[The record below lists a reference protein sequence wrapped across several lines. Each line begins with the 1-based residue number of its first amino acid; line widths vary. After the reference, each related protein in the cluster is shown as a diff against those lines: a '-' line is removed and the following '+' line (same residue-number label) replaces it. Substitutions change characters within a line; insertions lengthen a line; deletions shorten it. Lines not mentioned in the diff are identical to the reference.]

1 MEKAIVLTTV
11 LLVSFHPY
19 ETEQFE
25 DNRFG
30 TKTAYQFN
38 SSVVNSSPMTPKNC
52 YPVHLNML
60 IRHGSRYPSDGD
72 REDID
77 ELLTK
82 LNEIYTSSSIF
93 RYQNLTIP
101 WSKPPDWSNA
111 EPSELSVTGEN
122 EQYNIAKRFRSRF
135 MQVFVKEYWNRYYK
149 FVSSDKLRTAQSAM
163 SFAYGLFEGRG
174 PVGSSKF
181 QPVAISFTGRENND
195 KLLSSDDSCPRY
207 EVDVKEH
214 GVAEVENFMKGP
226 EIQNVIKR
234 LEQKLQLS
242 GRLSLTF
249 DMVEK
254 IYRLCAFGI
263 MNRGDNTWC
272 ALLDDE
278 DVRVLEYQ
286 GDLEAYYEHSYGN
299 ELSYKILCPLL
310 TEMTKQLQDF
320 SKGKSDVHGVFRFAS
335 SGSLI
340 QLLTIFGLYKDS
352 LPLRADNYLQQS
364 QRQFRISNMVTM
376 SANIALVLYEC
387 NSTENEVKR
396 EHKVQ
401 LLVNEVVVDLPCC
414 HGNTTC
420 TLDGFVSCFEETVKS
435 CDFDAMCS
443 LPPTGKPK
451 ALAPIFYKRL
461 DLMLLALVTPLVV
474 ENMIS

>member
-1 MEKAIVLTTV
+1 
-11 LLVSFHPY
+11 
-19 ETEQFE
+19 
-25 DNRFG
+25 
-30 TKTAYQFN
+30 
-38 SSVVNSSPMTPKNC
+38 
-52 YPVHLNML
+52 
-60 IRHGSRYPSDGD
+60 
-72 REDID
+72 
-77 ELLTK
+77 
-82 LNEIYTSSSIF
+82 
-93 RYQNLTIP
+93 
-101 WSKPPDWSNA
+101 
-111 EPSELSVTGEN
+111 
-122 EQYNIAKRFRSRF
+122 
-135 MQVFVKEYWNRYYK
+135 
-149 FVSSDKLRTAQSAM
+149 
-163 SFAYGLFEGRG
+163 
-174 PVGSSKF
+174 
-181 QPVAISFTGRENND
+181 
-195 KLLSSDDSCPRY
+195 
-207 EVDVKEH
+207 
-214 GVAEVENFMKGP
+214 
-226 EIQNVIKR
+226 
-234 LEQKLQLS
+234 
-242 GRLSLTF
+242 
-249 DMVEK
+249 MVEK

-340 QLLTIFGLYKDS
+340 PLLTIFGLYKDS

-401 LLVNEVVVDLPCC
+401 LLVNEMAVGLPCC

-420 TLDGFVSCFEETVKS
+420 TLDGFVSCFEETVRS

-443 LPPTGKPK
+443 LPTTGKPK
-451 ALAPIFYKRL
+451 ALAPIFYNRL

>member
-1 MEKAIVLTTV
+1 M
-11 LLVSFHPY
+11 
-19 ETEQFE
+19 
-25 DNRFG
+25 
-30 TKTAYQFN
+30 
-38 SSVVNSSPMTPKNC
+38 
-52 YPVHLNML
+52 
-60 IRHGSRYPSDGD
+60 
-72 REDID
+72 
-77 ELLTK
+77 
-82 LNEIYTSSSIF
+82 
-93 RYQNLTIP
+93 
-101 WSKPPDWSNA
+101 
-111 EPSELSVTGEN
+111 
-122 EQYNIAKRFRSRF
+122 
-135 MQVFVKEYWNRYYK
+135 
-149 FVSSDKLRTAQSAM
+149 
-163 SFAYGLFEGRG
+163 
-174 PVGSSKF
+174 GSSKF

-226 EIQNVIKR
+226 EIQNVTRR

-299 ELSYKILCPLL
+299 ELSYKILCTLL

-320 SKGKSDVHGVFRFAS
+320 SKGKSDVHGVFTFAS

-340 QLLTIFGLYKDS
+340 PLLTIFGLYKDS

-401 LLVNEVVVDLPCC
+401 LLVNEMAVGLPCC

-420 TLDGFVSCFEETVKS
+420 TLDGFASCFEETVRS

-443 LPPTGKPK
+443 LPTTGKPK
-451 ALAPIFYKRL
+451 ALAPIFYNRL